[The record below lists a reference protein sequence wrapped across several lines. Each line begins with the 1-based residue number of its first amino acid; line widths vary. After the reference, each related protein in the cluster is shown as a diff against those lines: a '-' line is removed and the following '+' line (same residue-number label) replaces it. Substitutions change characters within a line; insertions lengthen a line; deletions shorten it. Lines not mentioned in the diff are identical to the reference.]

1 MNIEDGLMHLGGGNE
16 IKTCADYE
24 YKSICNGVPGCEWVG
39 NRCIIST
46 SVGQNG
52 PLIKFQGFDQNKS
65 GLTGLGQTILNNF
78 NKSK

>member
-1 MNIEDGLMHLGGGNE
+1 MMRLGGEKNE
-16 IKTCADYE
+16 IKTCADWE
-24 YKSICNGVPGCEWVG
+24 SEPICNGVPGCKWVG

-65 GLTGLGQTILNNF
+65 GLTGLGLNILNN
-78 NKSK
+78 SKL